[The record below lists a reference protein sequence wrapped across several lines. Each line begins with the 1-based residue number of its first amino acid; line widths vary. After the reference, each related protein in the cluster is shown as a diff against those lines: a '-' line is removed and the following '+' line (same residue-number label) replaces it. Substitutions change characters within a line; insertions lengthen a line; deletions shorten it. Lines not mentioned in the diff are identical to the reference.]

1 MLLALP
7 AAAQAPVTIFAT
19 AKPINSVDPDPNAVT
34 LGVKFFS
41 TVGGTISGIRFY
53 RAHNNTNGYTVKLF
67 TTGGALLASART
79 AKDTCALPCWEQVSF
94 AAPISISPKTT
105 YIAAYYTSNGRY
117 AGDSNGL
124 TNGYGAG
131 PLYAQATGGNLG
143 GNGVYTYSTG
153 FPNQTYQNSNYWVDV
168 LFQPTAPTLMLSF
181 NPPTASLYTTSPPGT
196 VLTTA
201 VASWSD
207 GSPFTGQL
215 SFAAPY
221 GNDNGLLALSGNSIV
236 VNGDFSALG
245 NTTQHITVMATQ

>member
-7 AAAQAPVTIFAT
+7 VAAQAPVTIFAT
-19 AKPINSVDPDPNAVT
+19 AKPIHSIDPDTNAVT

-53 RAHNNTNGYTVKLF
+53 RAHANANGYIVKLF

-79 AKDTCALPCWEQVSF
+79 AKDTCALPCWEQVGF
-94 AAPISISPKTT
+94 AAPISISPRTT

-117 AGDSNGL
+117 AADNNGL

-153 FPNQTYQNSNYWVDV
+153 FPSQTYQNSNYWVDV
-168 LFQPTAPTLMLSF
+168 LFQPAAPTLMLSF

-196 VLTTA
+196 FLTTA

-215 SFAAPY
+215 SFTAPY

-236 VNGDFSALG
+236 VNGDLSALG